1 MTVTFDGCA
10 RVAHYPGFCRLTQCH
25 SCAMIPARQPVS
37 SKGIDMGQQP
47 VVKIDDIT
55 KVDFASR
62 RAGCE
67 KGIIHEHGAVQS
79 AVFRVAPG
87 SGVPRHLHSRVYDL
101 FVGVKGMLEI
111 RYEGQHGHGIFEL
124 KPGAFCAMPPGVRHE
139 VFNPSK
145 NDEAFFLI
153 VHAPHDGYDFVPV
166 EFKQLQ
172 PALADVA
179 YGAAESVR

>member
-1 MTVTFDGCA
+1 
-10 RVAHYPGFCRLTQCH
+10 
-25 SCAMIPARQPVS
+25 
-37 SKGIDMGQQP
+37 MGQQP
-47 VVKIDDIT
+47 VVTVEDIT
-55 KVDFASR
+55 QIDFASR
-62 RAGCE
+62 RPGCE
-67 KGIIHEHGAVQS
+67 KGIMHEEGAVQT

-101 FVGVKGMLEI
+101 FVGVKGLLEI

-145 NDEAFFLI
+145 TDEAFFLI

-166 EFKQLQ
+166 EFKTLTPQLTDVDYGGA
-172 PALADVA
+172 PAQN
-179 YGAAESVR
+179 GA